1 MDVKTLEKSME
12 PAGTSSS
19 TFWSR
24 NGSLLVGCALMSS
37 LIANC
42 VLYDSYSQESKQH
55 DWFAKSAQACED
67 SNGMLRDQID
77 GQRRDIQA
85 MLNAGDAVNASDLDA
100 FGAIDQEDAD
110 AFSACRND
118 PVGLSLPR
126 TALGLHGTM
135 AIDNPDPIANEAGR
149 RFFPGDRC
157 DLGRDEGLK
166 VTKTDDRAVVI
177 GIDPGDGP
185 VRDRDCPRQAYHVV
199 SGRNSIVED
208 VILKACLRKRKAERL
223 GLDR

>member
-1 MDVKTLEKSME
+1 MDDKTLEKSVE
-12 PAGTSSS
+12 PAGTSPS

-24 NGSLLVGCALMSS
+24 NGSLLVGCVLAASLM
-37 LIANC
+37 ANC
-42 VLYDSYSQESKQH
+42 MLYSSYSQEREQH
-55 DWFAKSAQACED
+55 DWFAKSAQAYED

-77 GQRRDIQA
+77 GQRHDIQA
-85 MLNAGDAVNASDLDA
+85 MLNAGDTVNAAELDA

-135 AIDNPDPIANEAGR
+135 AIDNPEPIANEAGR

-166 VTKTDDRAVVI
+166 VTKADDRAVVI
-177 GIDPGDGP
+177 GIDSGDGP
-185 VRDRDCPRQAYHVV
+185 ARDGDCPRQAYHVV
-199 SGRNSIVED
+199 SGRNSIIED

-223 GLDR
+223 GLGR